1 MMYSIPLQFFIQKL
15 LTVLL
20 ALCHFVD
27 LEGFSLILLKICCK
41 ILRHTTPIK
50 KNSGIKT
57 ENNFVGLNIF
67 GA

>member
-27 LEGFSLILLKICCK
+27 LKGFSLILLKICCK
-41 ILRHTTPIK
+41 ILRHTTPI
-50 KNSGIKT
+50 
-57 ENNFVGLNIF
+57 
-67 GA
+67 